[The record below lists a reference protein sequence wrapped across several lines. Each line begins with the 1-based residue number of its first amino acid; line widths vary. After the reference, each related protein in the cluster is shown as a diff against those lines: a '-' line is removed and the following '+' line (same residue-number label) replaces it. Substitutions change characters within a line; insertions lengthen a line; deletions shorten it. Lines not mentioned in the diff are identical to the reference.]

1 MKIRTTTAGTDD
13 VRAQQWG
20 QGVLVGLCWSAA
32 IFEMNQ
38 DLKNRLVPFVLFN
51 EAACNVLISNLH
63 LTQSVVLSVNI
74 WLRAPHICF
83 CWRLSSIC
91 YLIFFPSPFNPCSRG
106 SPAAPARP
114 QAPCSAP
121 CPSPPA
127 GFSPSPPGTL
137 APSDPTSW
145 QTSPSGPKSPRRLR
159 APSACFGIRR
169 PGRLL
174 KLLVCS
180 EAPKRNSSDMMLR
193 VFNKQEACQPKP
205 VSHSRLSGVFPQ
217 PSIWFWWFMWS
228 L

>member
-1 MKIRTTTAGTDD
+1 MKIRTTTVGTDD

-20 QGVLVGLCWSAA
+20 QRVLVGLCWSAA

-63 LTQSVVLSVNI
+63 LTQSVVPSVNI

-127 GFSPSPPGTL
+127 GFSSSPPGTFGSQRSDKL
-137 APSDPTSW
+137 ADVSIWTELSEEAASTLSLLQHPKAGTP
-145 QTSPSGPKSPRRLR
+145 PKSPGLLW
-159 APSACFGIRR
+159 SA
-169 PGRLL
+169 
-174 KLLVCS
+174 KT
-180 EAPKRNSSDMMLR
+180 
-193 VFNKQEACQPKP
+193 
-205 VSHSRLSGVFPQ
+205 
-217 PSIWFWWFMWS
+217 
-228 L
+228 